1 MGDDFRYANAKQY
14 FSSVD
19 KLIKNF
25 NLQYSDMQL
34 HYSTPA
40 MYIDAISQG
49 QNANIQWPTK
59 YDDMFPYSDNPVSFW
74 TGYFTSRAN
83 DKGYVRRA
91 SHSMHSAQKLFGL

>member
-40 MYIDAISQG
+40 MYIDAISQD
-49 QNANIQWPTK
+49 QNANI
-59 YDDMFPYSDNPVSFW
+59 
-74 TGYFTSRAN
+74 
-83 DKGYVRRA
+83 
-91 SHSMHSAQKLFGL
+91 